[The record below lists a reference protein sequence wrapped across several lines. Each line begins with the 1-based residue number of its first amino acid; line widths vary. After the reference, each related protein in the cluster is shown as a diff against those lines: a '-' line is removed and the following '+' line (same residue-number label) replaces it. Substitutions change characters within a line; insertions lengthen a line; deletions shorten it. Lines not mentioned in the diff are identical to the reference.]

1 MTPFSLTMPRAL
13 LSFLV
18 LAPATLL
25 TSCNEAETP
34 PPAIPD
40 FSGYWE
46 HAIAHYLP
54 ADEGPGPVVNMPG
67 LTFVAMNVWV
77 GDYRNS
83 VLQPWASEA
92 VRVHAVAELE
102 RGEPLWGQLQ
112 LCMPFGVPHSLLLR
126 EPVQF
131 LQDPEMVT
139 ILYQHD
145 NQVRRIFL
153 NQSHPPDFEPSPY
166 GHSVGHYEGDSL
178 VVDTLALSLTGPM
191 DYYGTPHTAAL
202 HVVERYRF
210 SEDNAVLEV
219 RFTVSDAGA
228 FTTEWN
234 GLQRYFPIPLP
245 GGLRENI
252 CAENIRTG
260 RDGEFP
266 VPVAETP
273 DF

>member
-1 MTPFSLTMPRAL
+1 MTPFPFTMPRAL

-25 TSCNEAETP
+25 TSCNEPETP

-54 ADEGPGPVVNMPG
+54 ADEGPGPVVNMPV

-112 LCMPFGVPHSLLLR
+112 LCMPFGVPAF
-126 EPVQF
+126 PVATRNRFQF
-131 LQDPEMVT
+131 LQDTEMVT

-153 NQSHPPDFEPSPY
+153 NQSPPTRFGAKPLRPLCW
-166 GHSVGHYEGDSL
+166 SL
-178 VVDTLALSLTGPM
+178 
-191 DYYGTPHTAAL
+191 
-202 HVVERYRF
+202 
-210 SEDNAVLEV
+210 
-219 RFTVSDAGA
+219 
-228 FTTEWN
+228 
-234 GLQRYFPIPLP
+234 
-245 GGLRENI
+245 
-252 CAENIRTG
+252 
-260 RDGEFP
+260 
-266 VPVAETP
+266 
-273 DF
+273 